1 VSERRVS
8 PEQAETLERRTRELA
23 RPIAE
28 TSRTAG
34 RLVVHF
40 TLGGERLVIEAR
52 WLLGIMKLTSLAALP
67 GAEPPV
73 RGVTIWRG
81 DLLTV
86 LDIRSVLGIS
96 TAALS
101 DLTRVLVLGERRARF
116 GLLVD
121 AVGDVVDISHVGLLP
136 APASSL
142 AREYLIGVTAD
153 AGLVLDGARL
163 LQLFD

>member
-1 VSERRVS
+1 VS
-8 PEQAETLERRTRELA
+8 PDQAAILARRTRALA
-23 RPIAE
+23 HPVAHA
-28 TSRTAG
+28 SRTVG

-52 WLLGIMKLTSLAALP
+52 WLLGIMKLTALAALP

-73 RGVTIWRG
+73 RGVTVWRG

-96 TAALS
+96 TAVLN
-101 DLTRVLVLGERRARF
+101 DLTRVLVIGERRARC

-121 AVGDVVDISHVGLLP
+121 AVGDVVDISHIGLLP
-136 APASSL
+136 APANSL
-142 AREYLIGVTAD
+142 ARDYLIGVTAD
-153 AGLVLDGARL
+153 AALVLDGARL

>member
-1 VSERRVS
+1 MPSDS
-8 PEQAETLERRTRELA
+8 QALLERRTRELA
-23 RPIAE
+23 RPVQAA
-28 TSRTAG
+28 SRTDG

-52 WLLGIMKLTSLAALP
+52 WLLGVAKVTTLAALP

-73 RGVTIWRG
+73 RGVTVWRG

-86 LDIRSVLGIS
+86 LDIRPVLGIS
-96 TAALS
+96 TAVLS
-101 DLTRVLVLGERRARF
+101 DMTRVLVMGERRARF

-121 AVGDVVDISHVGLLP
+121 AVGEAVDLSDVGLLP
-136 APASSL
+136 APPNSL
-142 AREYLIGVTAD
+142 SREYLIGVTAD

>member
-1 VSERRVS
+1 MS
-8 PEQAETLERRTRELA
+8 AETEALIERRTRDLA
-23 RPIAE
+23 RPIAIDA
-28 TSRTAG
+28 RTTG

-52 WLLGIMKLTSLAALP
+52 WLLGIMKLTALAALP

-73 RGVTIWRG
+73 RGVTVWRG

-86 LDIRSVLGIS
+86 LDVRPVLGIS
-96 TAALS
+96 TAVLS
-101 DLTRVLVLGERRARF
+101 DMTRVLVIGEHRARC
-116 GLLVD
+116 GMLVD
-121 AVGDVVDISHVGLLP
+121 AVGDVVDMSHIGLLP

>member
-1 VSERRVS
+1 M
-8 PEQAETLERRTRELA
+8 ERRTRALA
-23 RPIAE
+23 QPLIEATRV
-28 TSRTAG
+28 AG

-52 WLLGIMKLTSLAALP
+52 WLLGVSRLTTLAALP

-73 RGVTIWRG
+73 KGVTVWRG

-86 LDIRSVLGIS
+86 LDIRSMLGIS

-101 DLTRVLVLGERRARF
+101 DMTRVLVLGERRPRF

-121 AVGDVVDISHVGLLP
+121 TVGDCVDLSSADILP
-136 APASSL
+136 VPAGSL
-142 AREYLIGVTAD
+142 ARDYLTGTTAD
-153 AGLVLDGARL
+153 AALVLDGARL

>member
-1 VSERRVS
+1 MADDGQVI
-8 PEQAETLERRTRELA
+8 LDRRTRELA
-23 RPIAE
+23 RPVQAS
-28 TSRTAG
+28 TRRAG

-40 TLGGERLVIEAR
+40 TLGGERLVIEAK
-52 WLLGIMKLTSLAALP
+52 WLLGVAKIATLASLP
-67 GAEPPV
+67 GSEPPV
-73 RGVTIWRG
+73 RGVTVWRG

-86 LDIRSVLGIS
+86 LDIRPVLGIS

-101 DLTRVLVLGERRARF
+101 DMTRVLVVGERRARF

-121 AVGDVVDISHVGLLP
+121 AVGEAVDLSDVGLLP
-136 APASSL
+136 TPANSMS
-142 AREYLIGVTAD
+142 REYLIGVTAD

>member
-1 VSERRVS
+1 M
-8 PEQAETLERRTRELA
+8 PAEMEMLMARRTRDLA
-23 RPIAE
+23 RPVAVVAR
-28 TSRTAG
+28 TSG

-40 TLGGERLVIEAR
+40 TLGGERLALEAR
-52 WLLGIMKLTSLAALP
+52 WLLGVAKLMTLADLP

-73 RGVTIWRG
+73 RGVTVWRG
-81 DLLTV
+81 ELLTV
-86 LDIRSVLGIS
+86 LDIRPVLGIS
-96 TAALS
+96 TAVLS

-121 AVGDVVDISHVGLLP
+121 AVGDVADLSGVDLLP
-136 APASSL
+136 TPPGSL
-142 AREYLIGVTAD
+142 AREYLIGVTAE

>member
-1 VSERRVS
+1 VQADERAV
-8 PEQAETLERRTRELA
+8 LERRTRELA
-23 RPIAE
+23 RTVVDDVRAE
-28 TSRTAG
+28 G
-34 RLVVHF
+34 RPVLSF
-40 TLGGERLVIEAR
+40 LLGGEKLILEAR
-52 WLLGIMKLTSLAALP
+52 WMLGVGKLTSLSSLP

-73 RGVTIWRG
+73 RGVTVWRG

-86 LDIRSVLGIS
+86 LDIRPLLGIS
-96 TAALS
+96 TSGLS
-101 DLTRVLVLGERRARF
+101 DLTRLLVLGARRARF

-121 AVGDVVDISHVGLLP
+121 AVGDVATLADDEVHE

-153 AGLVLDGARL
+153 ASLVLDGERL